1 MRQMQNLPPWQ
12 GSPEWSFQIFRITS
26 WMFSFA
32 LTTDKNTSVCYPNP
46 LQSEART
53 INRYEF
59 AAQEGRLAEGQEK
72 EMKYTVPGNSKNT
85 PLSRAALGRFVKAD
99 C

>member
-1 MRQMQNLPPWQ
+1 MSNH
-12 GSPEWSFQIFRITS
+12 
-26 WMFSFA
+26 A
-32 LTTDKNTSVCYPNP
+32 
-46 LQSEART
+46 
-53 INRYEF
+53 F